1 VATSLEKW
9 RAVLQTP
16 EVVGFFRGT
25 FERAGVRIT
34 DTNEAFT
41 CLHLGDR
48 IEFEPALVESR
59 VDFTVPIESYQVER
73 LAHEAKAGELSEIEQ
88 FRVLRALFS
97 PATAAT
103 LKNPVLSHGLL
114 RRLAAVEDL
123 LHVHLHS
130 PDPAQEPDATHTLVH
145 AAGQWLVFMGLH
157 GRPRRTFHLSM
168 KDAIH
173 YQRRVFHA
181 MKKDDPATWL
191 RFAFW
196 YLTWRKRVSSR
207 HS

>member
-9 RAVLQTP
+9 RAVVQTP
-16 EVVGFFRGT
+16 EIVGFFRGT
-25 FERAGVRIT
+25 FERAGIRIA

-41 CLHLGDR
+41 CIHRGDR
-48 IEFEPALVESR
+48 IEFEPQLDESR
-59 VDFTVPIESYQVER
+59 VDYTVPIESYQVDR
-73 LAHEAKAGELSEIEQ
+73 LAEEATAGALSEIEQ

-114 RRLAAVEDL
+114 RRLSAVEDL
-123 LHVHLHS
+123 IHVRLRS
-130 PDPAQEPDATHTLVH
+130 PDPDQEPDTAHTLVH

-157 GRPRRTFHLSM
+157 GRPRRTFELSM
-168 KDAIH
+168 VDAID

-181 MKKDDPATWL
+181 MKQNDPLTWI
-191 RFAFW
+191 RFASW
-196 YLTWRKRVSSR
+196 YVSWRKRVSTR
-207 HS
+207 H